1 MWNLAELRKKAIET
15 GSHTLRVRF
24 VRNEPHFSNFSGA
37 RVNVD
42 FSDEVKLMVRARS

>member
-24 VRNEPHFSNFSGA
+24 VRMNITFRTSAAA
-37 RVNVD
+37 RVNLD
-42 FSDEVKLMVRARS
+42 FSDAVKLTVRARS